1 MAELLVCCRDLD
13 VCTCSKQQ
21 KPAGRPLSLKR
32 EKKKKSKAEEMGR
45 TSLNH
50 LRTHNTSSS
59 PKEVDKWQLFSLKV
73 DDFCPFLSSR
83 DVSFMCSSL
92 ISHKDRL

>member
-1 MAELLVCCRDLD
+1 M
-13 VCTCSKQQ
+13 QQ
-21 KPAGRPLSLKR
+21 ATEARRPPFVTQKG
-32 EKKKKSKAEEMGR
+32 EKKKSKAEEMGR
-45 TSLNH
+45 TSLNL